1 MPGAGVVFL
10 SLSFSPPV
18 SLVMVSKPAGQEA
31 VKSDGFTY
39 GLFDSYMPIL
49 HNQFICLRRAQY
61 ILLIII
67 LWFMIHQIG
76 HSGALTFVN
85 SMKHVGVLVLQII
98 SPSC

>member
-39 GLFDSYMPIL
+39 GLFDSHLYFIL
-49 HNQFICLRRAQY
+49 TVFIVMHQNMKATFNLAINL
-61 ILLIII
+61 IL
-67 LWFMIHQIG
+67 M
-76 HSGALTFVN
+76 N
-85 SMKHVGVLVLQII
+85 
-98 SPSC
+98 